1 MKRRP
6 KLVRKLQDLQ
16 LMLVNDN
23 HGLCL
28 SVDLSDSFIYISLH
42 LSGYVKSRFVYKDTT
57 DDEFSAIVN
66 EFSNTIASQI
76 AKNVYLCDV

>member
-1 MKRRP
+1 MTVRQR
-6 KLVRKLQDLQ
+6 LVRKLQDLQ

-42 LSGYVKSRFVYKDTT
+42 LSGDVKSRFVYKDTT

-66 EFSNTIASQI
+66 DFSNIIASQI
-76 AKNVYLCDV
+76 AKNV

>member
-1 MKRRP
+1 MTVRQR
-6 KLVRKLQDLQ
+6 LVRKLQDLQ

-23 HGLCL
+23 HGVCL

-42 LSGYVKSRFVYKDTT
+42 LSGDVKSRSIYKDTT

-66 EFSNTIASQI
+66 DFSNLIASQI
-76 AKNVYLCDV
+76 AKNV

>member
-1 MKRRP
+1 MTARQR
-6 KLVRKLQDLQ
+6 LARKLQDLQ

-42 LSGYVKSRFVYKDTT
+42 LSGDVKSRFVYKNTT

-66 EFSNTIASQI
+66 DFSNIIASQI
-76 AKNVYLCDV
+76 AKNV

>member
-1 MKRRP
+1 MTARQR
-6 KLVRKLQDLQ
+6 LVRKLQDLQ
-16 LMLVNDN
+16 LLLVNDN

-42 LSGYVKSRFVYKDTT
+42 LSGDVKSRFVYKNTT

-66 EFSNTIASQI
+66 DFSNIIASQI
-76 AKNVYLCDV
+76 AKNV

>member
-1 MKRRP
+1 M
-6 KLVRKLQDLQ
+6 QDLQ

-42 LSGYVKSRFVYKDTT
+42 LSGVVKSRFVYKNTT

-66 EFSNTIASQI
+66 DFSNIIASQI
-76 AKNVYLCDV
+76 AKNV

>member
-1 MKRRP
+1 M
-6 KLVRKLQDLQ
+6 QDLQ

-42 LSGYVKSRFVYKDTT
+42 LSGDVKSRFVYKDTT

-76 AKNVYLCDV
+76 AKNV

>member
-1 MKRRP
+1 M
-6 KLVRKLQDLQ
+6 QDLQ

-42 LSGYVKSRFVYKDTT
+42 LFGDVKSRFVYKDIT
-57 DDEFSAIVN
+57 DDEFSTIVN
-66 EFSNTIASQI
+66 DFSNLIASQI
-76 AKNVYLCDV
+76 AKNV

>member
-1 MKRRP
+1 M
-6 KLVRKLQDLQ
+6 QDLQ

-42 LSGYVKSRFVYKDTT
+42 LSGDVKSRFVYKDTT

-66 EFSNTIASQI
+66 DFSNIIASQI
-76 AKNVYLCDV
+76 AKNV

>member
-1 MKRRP
+1 M
-6 KLVRKLQDLQ
+6 QDLQ

-42 LSGYVKSRFVYKDTT
+42 ISGDVKSRFVYKDTT
-57 DDEFSAIVN
+57 DDEFSEIVN
-66 EFSNTIASQI
+66 DFSNVIASQI
-76 AKNVYLCDV
+76 AKNV

>member
-1 MKRRP
+1 MTRRQ

-16 LMLVNDN
+16 LMLFNDN

-28 SVDLSDSFIYISLH
+28 SIYLAYSFIYISLH
-42 LSGYVKSRFVYKDTT
+42 LSGDVKSRFVYKNTT

-66 EFSNTIASQI
+66 DFSNLIASQI
-76 AKNVYLCDV
+76 AKNV

>member
-1 MKRRP
+1 MTARQR
-6 KLVRKLQDLQ
+6 LVRKLQDLQ

-42 LSGYVKSRFVYKDTT
+42 LSGDVKSRFVYKNTT
-57 DDEFSAIVN
+57 YDEFSAIVN
-66 EFSNTIASQI
+66 DFSNIIASQI
-76 AKNVYLCDV
+76 AKNV

>member
-1 MKRRP
+1 MTRRQ

-42 LSGYVKSRFVYKDTT
+42 LSGDVKSRFVYKDTT

-66 EFSNTIASQI
+66 DFSNLIASQI
-76 AKNVYLCDV
+76 AKNV

>member
-1 MKRRP
+1 M
-6 KLVRKLQDLQ
+6 QDLQ

-42 LSGYVKSRFVYKDTT
+42 LSGDVKSRFVYKDTT
-57 DDEFSAIVN
+57 YDEFSAIVN